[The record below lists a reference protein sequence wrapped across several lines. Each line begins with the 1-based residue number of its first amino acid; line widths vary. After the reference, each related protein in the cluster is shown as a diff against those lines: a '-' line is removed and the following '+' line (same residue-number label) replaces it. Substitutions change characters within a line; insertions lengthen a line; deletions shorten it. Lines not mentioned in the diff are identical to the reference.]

1 MYDPIVAEVRKA
13 REEFARQFNYDLH
26 AMCEELRREQRLNG
40 AKVVSFPPRPPQ
52 VFLVKSDAE
61 AEKAAVVNDPIS
73 AEVHKAREEFARQ
86 FNYDLH
92 AMCEE
97 LRREEKL
104 SGGGPLVSRP
114 KRPAQTFPAKR
125 AKETTAPAS

>member
-1 MYDPIVAEVRKA
+1 MTDLIV
-13 REEFARQFNYDLH
+13 
-26 AMCEELRREQRLNG
+26 
-40 AKVVSFPPRPPQ
+40 
-52 VFLVKSDAE
+52 
-61 AEKAAVVNDPIS
+61 

-104 SGGGPLVSRP
+104 GVGGPLVSLP
-114 KRPAQTFPAKR
+114 KKPVRTFPIER
-125 AKETTAPAS
+125 ANKTASPTS